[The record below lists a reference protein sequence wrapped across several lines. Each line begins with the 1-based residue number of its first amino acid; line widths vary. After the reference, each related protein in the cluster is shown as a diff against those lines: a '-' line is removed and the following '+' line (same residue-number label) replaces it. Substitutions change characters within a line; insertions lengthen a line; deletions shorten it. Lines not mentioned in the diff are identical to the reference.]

1 MEGMHESLLELV
13 RMRNE
18 KYYAWLRHLLLLSAG
33 ALTLLV
39 SLKNTQEMGML
50 ARWSLRTAWVSLG
63 LGILALG
70 IAQYGEVR
78 SAAALARKAKEE
90 ILDRSSAG
98 GLISDILPEYY
109 LHSAVCAYIALAT
122 TVVALV
128 VHGIACTL

>member
-1 MEGMHESLLELV
+1 MEESLLELV
-13 RMRNE
+13 RLRNQT
-18 KYYAWLRHLLLLSAG
+18 YYAWLRHLLLLSVG

-39 SLKNTQEMGML
+39 SLKSTHEMDTL
-50 ARWSLRTAWVSLG
+50 AKWSLRTAWAALG

-78 SAAALARKAKEE
+78 TAAALAHKVKEE
-90 ILDRSSAG
+90 ALNRCYDGGPICVDLPDVYLRSA
-98 GLISDILPEYY
+98 E
-109 LHSAVCAYIALAT
+109 CAYIALAT